1 LNETVDYPR
10 KIFLVFFGILLCFVL
25 IMGALL
31 SHLTKSSLDKV
42 ELDHLVRTSRII
54 HSELQ
59 SRNLNHIVDLD
70 ELCDQLS
77 KRTSY
82 LVYIINIEGERIAGF
97 DVSGHDNF
105 LSKSDVKK
113 ALELGFGSSSQSKED
128 GGVELG
134 CSFKLNR
141 DEGASP
147 LIMRMVQ
154 SKFQSQ
160 PYLEDYR
167 EQSWAMA
174 FVVLCGTA
182 MIIWWSSVRFS
193 KPLTQIQTLV
203 KDLSVHQDQQFIEI
217 QSYSKLGQMI
227 QVLNE
232 IFTKNREKLVTII
245 QQRNNHEAIL
255 SGMKEGLIALDSN
268 GRISEINSSAEQLL
282 DMRGIRKRG
291 RSLGEILRSRKL
303 IELQKRLTEKSE
315 PFETEIVVHI
325 GTSLERIFQVSGY
338 VTEESIESHHSLMVF
353 TDITRLRKLENMRQ
367 EFVANVSHELKTPLT
382 SIRGYAETLKDMS
395 DFASEI
401 PQKFLLRIEQ
411 NADRLHHIIE
421 DLMSLSR
428 IEQNGLAKDDLEILS
443 IKFIFDQ
450 LKREVSKDLLSRVE
464 FNILTEKEEVVA
476 HSLLLHQALFNL
488 VDNALKYSGE
498 GKRVKV
504 TVKDHESEKGFWFE
518 VSDNGQGIAKEHL
531 PYLMDRFYRADKA
544 RSREKGGSGLG
555 LSIVKH
561 IAESHGGRVEIDSV
575 LGEGSQFRLFLPEI
589 LLEEC

>member
-1 LNETVDYPR
+1 
-10 KIFLVFFGILLCFVL
+10 
-25 IMGALL
+25 
-31 SHLTKSSLDKV
+31 
-42 ELDHLVRTSRII
+42 
-54 HSELQ
+54 
-59 SRNLNHIVDLD
+59 
-70 ELCDQLS
+70 
-77 KRTSY
+77 
-82 LVYIINIEGERIAGF
+82 
-97 DVSGHDNF
+97 
-105 LSKSDVKK
+105 
-113 ALELGFGSSSQSKED
+113 
-128 GGVELG
+128 
-134 CSFKLNR
+134 
-141 DEGASP
+141 
-147 LIMRMVQ
+147 
-154 SKFQSQ
+154 
-160 PYLEDYR
+160 
-167 EQSWAMA
+167 
-174 FVVLCGTA
+174 
-182 MIIWWSSVRFS
+182 
-193 KPLTQIQTLV
+193 
-203 KDLSVHQDQQFIEI
+203 
-217 QSYSKLGQMI
+217 
-227 QVLNE
+227 
-232 IFTKNREKLVTII
+232 
-245 QQRNNHEAIL
+245 
-255 SGMKEGLIALDSN
+255 
-268 GRISEINSSAEQLL
+268 
-282 DMRGIRKRG
+282 
-291 RSLGEILRSRKL
+291 
-303 IELQKRLTEKSE
+303 
-315 PFETEIVVHI
+315 
-325 GTSLERIFQVSGY
+325 
-338 VTEESIESHHSLMVF
+338 
-353 TDITRLRKLENMRQ
+353 
-367 EFVANVSHELKTPLT
+367 
-382 SIRGYAETLKDMS
+382 MS